1 MQSRHTG
8 DCSSL
13 RGVSTGFGVADGL
26 VVEDEHLTLCC
37 GSQEKDFLDDASSV
51 RQGDGC

>member
-8 DCSSL
+8 DRSSL
-13 RGVSTGFGVADGL
+13 HGVSTGFGVADGL
-26 VVEDEHLTLCC
+26 VVEDERLTLCC

-51 RQGDGC
+51 R